1 MSLDSP
7 ADPSPAADGPPSAPT
22 PGRIVEVTD
31 ERTPIAGAAMLLLE
45 ATFDRGP
52 WQPLVELRS
61 EIAEKRLGL
70 LAAYDFHLFAALDE
84 GDQVTG
90 TAVGVYLEG
99 VNAGFITYLA
109 VHAEHRGRK
118 IARALRGALVDR
130 IRVDA
135 RASDWDELAWV
146 LGEVRHDNPWLR
158 RLVRERGVIP
168 FDLEYY
174 HPGVEPAET
183 ATRYVLY
190 RQPVGDRR
198 EELPVQLVR
207 RVLYS
212 IYRRAYRVTYPLRS
226 APFRN
231 MLQQLEGLTSVGV
244 HPAFA
249 EVAP

>member
-1 MSLDSP
+1 MRAGAHGDEPPP
-7 ADPSPAADGPPSAPT
+7 ALGSSTSPT
-22 PGRIVEVTD
+22 PARILEVTD
-31 ERTPIAGAAMLLLE
+31 ERTPIAAAAMQLLE

-70 LAAYDFHLFAALDE
+70 LAAYDFHLFAALGE
-84 GDQVTG
+84 EDQVAG
-90 TAVGVYLEG
+90 TAVGLYLEG

-135 RASDWDELAWV
+135 RAGDWDELAWV
-146 LGEVRHDNPWLR
+146 LGEVRHDNPWLH
-158 RLVRERGVIP
+158 RLVRERGAIP
-168 FDLEYY
+168 FDLEYH
-174 HPGVEPAET
+174 HPGIEPEEA

-190 RQPVGDRR
+190 RQPVGDERVD
-198 EELPVQLVR
+198 LPAQLVR

-226 APFRN
+226 TAFRH
-231 MLQQLEGLTSVGV
+231 MLDQLDGRMSVGV
-244 HPAFA
+244 HPGFTEAA
-249 EVAP
+249 R